1 MVNVKGKKYLI
12 LFAAVALA
20 TILLDQITKLYIA
33 LKMPEWRLGFLF
45 IHFVHNTGA
54 GFGILKGQMEILA
67 IISAVV
73 VMGIIYYYNKIPKET
88 WAQLLFGLFLG
99 GVAGNLIDRIFRQYV
114 VDFIDVGFWPVF
126 NVADMTISVSVV
138 GLVLYYWKK
147 SEIRA

>member
-1 MVNVKGKKYLI
+1 MVKVTEKKYLS
-12 LFAAVALA
+12 LFVAVALI
-20 TILLDQITKLYIA
+20 TIFLDQLTKYLII
-33 LKMPEWRLGFLF
+33 LKRPEWNLGFLS
-45 IHFVHNTGA
+45 IHFVQNTGA
-54 GFGILKGQMEILA
+54 GFGILKGQMAVLA

-73 VMGIIYYYNKIPKET
+73 VMGVIYFYHKIPKET

-126 NVADMTISVSVV
+126 NVADMAISVSVI

-147 SEIRA
+147 